1 MKIKNGK
8 LKEEKHRE
16 KTEKELEKTKHPLV
30 IENVK
35 IILSLADS
43 FADRHT
49 HSLNYTPRPVTDS
62 DAISIYRLFLKSQW
76 HGCT

>member
-1 MKIKNGK
+1 MKNGK

-16 KTEKELEKTKHPLV
+16 KTEKELEKTKYPLI

-43 FADRHT
+43 FAGRHT
-49 HSLNYTPRPVTDS
+49 Q
-62 DAISIYRLFLKSQW
+62 FK
-76 HGCT
+76 